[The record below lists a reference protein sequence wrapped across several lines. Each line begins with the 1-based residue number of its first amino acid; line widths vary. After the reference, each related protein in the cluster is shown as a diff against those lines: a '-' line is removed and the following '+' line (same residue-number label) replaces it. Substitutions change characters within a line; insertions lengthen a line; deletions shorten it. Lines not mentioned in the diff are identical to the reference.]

1 VTTILEIR
9 GLVTSFDGFRA
20 VDGVD
25 LTIAEGEIRFLI
37 GPNGAGKTT
46 LIDTVTG
53 LVKPAA
59 GSVRFAGRE
68 MLGLKEYE
76 VVREGIGRTFQT
88 PTVFENLSVVENI
101 DLAATFRRPLI
112 SLLRRRRGV
121 DDAIAGVLD
130 EIGLAEFTDN
140 QAGTLSHGQRQWLE
154 IGMLLVQNPKLL
166 LLDEPVAG
174 MTKEER
180 TRTGELLQAI
190 ALTRTLVVVEHDMDF
205 VRRFASRVTVL
216 HEGKV
221 LCEGPVAEVQADPI
235 VQEVYLGRAADRS
248 AHSEVG

>member
-1 VTTILEIR
+1 MSTILEIR

-25 LTIAEGEIRFLI
+25 LTIADGEIRFLI

-53 LVKPAA
+53 LVKAAA
-59 GSVRFAGRE
+59 GSVRFAGKE

-88 PTVFENLSVVENI
+88 PTVFERLSVVENI
-101 DLAATFRRPLI
+101 DLAASFRRPVYK
-112 SLLRRRRGV
+112 LLRRRRGM
-121 DDAIAGVLD
+121 DDTIAGVLD
-130 EIGLAEFTDN
+130 EVGLREFAEKP
-140 QAGTLSHGQRQWLE
+140 AGTLSHGQRQWLE
-154 IGMLLVQNPKLL
+154 IGMLLVQNPKVL

-221 LCEGPVAEVQADPI
+221 LCEGPVAEVQADLV

-248 AHSEVG
+248 AHS

>member
-1 VTTILEIR
+1 
-9 GLVTSFDGFRA
+9 
-20 VDGVD
+20 
-25 LTIAEGEIRFLI
+25 
-37 GPNGAGKTT
+37 
-46 LIDTVTG
+46 
-53 LVKPAA
+53 
-59 GSVRFAGRE
+59 VRFAGKE

-88 PTVFENLSVVENI
+88 PTVFERLSVVENI
-101 DLAATFRRPLI
+101 DLAATFRRPMYK
-112 SLLRRRRGV
+112 LLRRRRGM
-121 DDAIAGVLD
+121 DDGIAGVLD
-130 EIGLAEFTDN
+130 EVGLTELSEKP
-140 QAGTLSHGQRQWLE
+140 AGTLSHGQRQWLE
-154 IGMLLVQNPKLL
+154 IGMLLVQNPRVL

-216 HEGKV
+216 HEGRI
-221 LCEGPVAEVQADPI
+221 LCEGSVAEVQADLV
-235 VQEVYLGRAADRS
+235 VQEVYLGRAADRT

>member
-1 VTTILEIR
+1 VSTILEIR

-53 LVKPAA
+53 LVKASA
-59 GSVRFAGRE
+59 GSVRFAGKE

-88 PTVFENLSVVENI
+88 PTVFEQLTVVENV
-101 DLAATFRRPLI
+101 DLAATFRRPLY
-112 SLLRRRRGV
+112 SLLRRRRGM
-121 DDAIAGVLD
+121 DDAVATALQEVGLVEFAGK
-130 EIGLAEFTDN
+130 A
-140 QAGTLSHGQRQWLE
+140 AGTLSHGQRQWLE
-154 IGMLLVQNPKLL
+154 IGMLLVQNPRLL

-174 MTKEER
+174 MTREER

-216 HEGKV
+216 HEGRV
-221 LCEGPVAEVQADPI
+221 LCEGSIADVQADPV
-235 VQEVYLGRAADRS
+235 VQEVYLGRAADR
-248 AHSEVG
+248 ATHSEVG

>member
-1 VTTILEIR
+1 MSTILEIR

-53 LVKPAA
+53 LVRAAA
-59 GSVRFAGRE
+59 GSVRFAGKE

-76 VVREGIGRTFQT
+76 VLHRMF
-88 PTVFENLSVVENI
+88 
-101 DLAATFRRPLI
+101 
-112 SLLRRRRGV
+112 RRRRGM
-121 DDAIAGVLD
+121 DDTIAGALD
-130 EIGLAEFTDN
+130 EVGLRGFAGKP
-140 QAGTLSHGQRQWLE
+140 AGTLSHGQRQWLE
-154 IGMLLVQNPKLL
+154 IGMLLVQDPRVL

-174 MTKEER
+174 MTAEER
-180 TRTGELLQAI
+180 TRTGELLRAI
-190 ALTRTLVVVEHDMDF
+190 ALTRTLVVIEHDMDF

-248 AHSEVG
+248 AGVPSGGETQQHSEVG

>member
-1 VTTILEIR
+1 MSAILEIS

-53 LVKPAA
+53 LVKAAA

-88 PTVFENLSVVENI
+88 PTVFERLSVVENI
-101 DLAATFRRPLI
+101 DLAASFRRPLHRM
-112 SLLRRRRGV
+112 LRRRHGV
-121 DDAIAGVLD
+121 DDAIAGALD
-130 EIGLAEFTDN
+130 EVDLRTFVDRP
-140 QAGTLSHGQRQWLE
+140 AGTLSHGQRQWLE
-154 IGMLLVQNPKLL
+154 IGMLLVQDPRLL

-174 MTKEER
+174 MTREER
-180 TRTGELLQAI
+180 TRTGELLRAI

-221 LCEGPVAEVQADPI
+221 LCEGSVAEVQADLI
-235 VQEVYLGRAADRS
+235 VQEVYLGRAADRKT
-248 AHSEVG
+248 HSEVG

>member
-1 VTTILEIR
+1 MSGILEIR

-25 LTIAEGEIRFLI
+25 LSIGEGEIRFLI

-53 LVKPAA
+53 LVKAAA
-59 GSVRFAGRE
+59 GSVRFDGRE

-76 VVREGIGRTFQT
+76 VVRAGIGRTFQT
-88 PTVFENLSVVENI
+88 PTVFEQLSVVENI
-101 DLAATFRRPLI
+101 DLAASFRRPLHT
-112 SLLRRRRGV
+112 LLRRRKGV
-121 DDAIAGVLD
+121 DDAIVAVLEEVALSQFGD
-130 EIGLAEFTDN
+130 QL
-140 QAGTLSHGQRQWLE
+140 AGTLSHGQRQWLE
-154 IGMLLVQNPKLL
+154 IGMLLVQNPRLL

-174 MTKEER
+174 MTREER

-190 ALTRTLVVVEHDMDF
+190 ALNHTLVVVEHDMDF

-221 LCEGPVAEVQADPI
+221 LCEGPITEVQADPV
-235 VQEVYLGRAADRS
+235 VQEVYLGRAADRK
-248 AHSEVG
+248 AAQEVG